1 LVFYNRYRFS
11 IKIKKTIGEK
21 TMKKTTKLVLVIS
34 LLGSIALAGDMT
46 SGNRLCGDMTSGTK
60 CSVSPIIDEKPIDIN
75 DEKKED
81 SKNIIFEWF
90 DDFLEELFN

>member
-1 LVFYNRYRFS
+1 
-11 IKIKKTIGEK
+11 
-21 TMKKTTKLVLVIS
+21 MKKTTKLVLVIS
-34 LLGSIALAGDMT
+34 LLSSIALAEGDLGT
-46 SGNRLCGDMTSGTK
+46 GTRTCGDLGTGTK
-60 CSVSPIIDEKPIDIN
+60 CSVTPVIDEKPIIIN